1 MKKMEARRRQIVPS
15 RPKNTPLHRLINDYD
30 RPIEISPVHVLIIS
44 LLFIANVFL
53 LHLYA
58 RFGSGSSLYQ
68 VIFAAM
74 AKWYPEMLFNFTGPP
89 EAANAENKRPAG
101 SHRFPE
107 EKKHRNVKLGIE
119 VDRLNNIT
127 GFCNISLPRL
137 FAKNRSIE
145 IKYSANQDSRL
156 LFRTHHGN
164 STAELSLFRSFFRTP
179 GKRFEAVGFSSRFER
194 LSSAVELRADLRE
207 LGVLRLN
214 LERRVGR
221 AAIRCQAGLNT
232 AKGTLF
238 SKLELS
244 GATTASLHRNI
255 YNKIDWGI
263 GVIKGDVHVADR
275 FFLGSNV
282 WGYKPQSVYPSV
294 GDLDG
299 GVSFLEVT
307 DSLGVR
313 SSGFDFFVFSSMGF
327 CSQQSNIAETITSC
341 FLSLFCDT
349 KPKCLGLSVGAGV
362 SSPIVL
368 KGFEERR
375 IQARFSIP
383 LTSNP
388 DTEVFKLSVVA
399 DL

>member
-1 MKKMEARRRQIVPS
+1 
-15 RPKNTPLHRLINDYD
+15 
-30 RPIEISPVHVLIIS
+30 
-44 LLFIANVFL
+44 
-53 LHLYA
+53 
-58 RFGSGSSLYQ
+58 
-68 VIFAAM
+68 M
-74 AKWYPEMLFNFTGPP
+74 AKWYPEMLFNFASPP
-89 EAANAENKRPAG
+89 GVANAGEKKTTD
-101 SHRFPE
+101 SQHFSE
-107 EKKHRNVKLGIE
+107 EKRHRNLKLGME
-119 VDRLNNIT
+119 VDRQNNIT
-127 GFCNISLPRL
+127 GFCNISLPRI

-145 IKYSANQDSRL
+145 LKYSTNQDSKL
-156 LFRTHHGN
+156 LFRSQHGS
-164 STAELSLFRSFFRTP
+164 STAEFSLFRSFFRTP
-179 GKRFEAVGFSSRFER
+179 GRRFEAVGFSSRFER
-194 LSSAVELRADLRE
+194 PSSAVELKADMRE
-207 LGVLRLN
+207 LGVLRMN
-214 LERRVGR
+214 LQRRIGK
-221 AAIRCQAGLNT
+221 ADIRCQTGMNT

-244 GATTASLHRNI
+244 GTGTASLHRNI

-294 GDLDG
+294 GGLDG
-299 GVSFLEVT
+299 GFSFLEVT

-313 SSGFDFFVFSSMGF
+313 TSAFDFFVFSSMGL
-327 CSQQSNIAETITSC
+327 CSQQSNIIETITSC
-341 FLSLFCDT
+341 FLSLLCDT

-383 LTSNP
+383 LTNNP